1 MALVFPEDRNSYL
14 GELRFTLVDKDGKPK
29 AGGSVG
35 EGLNP
40 TQVTGST
47 VQLYLPQ
54 GLQIGD
60 KVEYENAD
68 LGAVG
73 AAIAGGGSGQEAG
86 AASESL
92 FSEDVQKKLLGD
104 IVSKFSAKAGQIA
117 AARNRISPNP
127 NTRALFKQ
135 VSLRSFAFSFKLVPR
150 SETEA
155 ENIKEIIQFFRKE
168 MYPTDIETT
177 IGEQTLSLGYNFPD
191 RFLVEM
197 IYDNEIVGPK
207 IAPAYL
213 DSFSTNFNASSQTFF
228 KSKDG
233 KNYFSEIDINFT
245 MTESK
250 ALSRKDIEAGF

>member
-1 MALVFPEDRNSYL
+1 MALVFPVDRTSYL
-14 GELRFTLVDKDGKPK
+14 GELRFTLVDKDENQIK
-29 AGGSVG
+29 
-35 EGLNP
+35 N
-40 TQVTGST
+40 QQ

-73 AAIAGGGSGQEAG
+73 AAAAGGQTDQG

-104 IVSKFSAKAGQIA
+104 IISKFSSKAGQIA
-117 AARNRISPNP
+117 AARNRVSPNP

-135 VSLRSFAFSFKLVPR
+135 VSLRSFAFAFKFVPT
-150 SETEA
+150 SEEEA

-168 MYPTDIETT
+168 MYPTDIEATVGGT
-177 IGEQTLSLGYNFPD
+177 TLSLGYNFPD
-191 RFLVEM
+191 RFEVEM
-197 IYDNEIVGPK
+197 IYDGKVVGPK
-207 IAPAYL
+207 IAPAYI
-213 DSFSTNFNASSQTFF
+213 DSFSSNYNASTQTFF

-233 KNYFSEIDINFT
+233 NSYFSEIDINFT
-245 MTESK
+245 LTESK
-250 ALSRKDIEAGF
+250 ALSRADIEAGF